1 MSEIEYV
8 CLWSIYSQSY
18 LIMEFHVIKILIWL
32 FLLYWLNFFY
42 LIPPHPKR
50 NVFTLKF
57 RQLKM
62 EWKQF
67 LICNCVIYLFIFCS
81 VYCSAI
87 NTMSFELISYFESFQ
102 FFYFALK
109 LLTLRL
115 NDFEITISPKKI
127 NSFFTS
133 QLKIVKIGFY
143 TTIINYFFLF

>member
-1 MSEIEYV
+1 
-8 CLWSIYSQSY
+8 
-18 LIMEFHVIKILIWL
+18 
-32 FLLYWLNFFY
+32 
-42 LIPPHPKR
+42 
-50 NVFTLKF
+50 
-57 RQLKM
+57 
-62 EWKQF
+62 
-67 LICNCVIYLFIFCS
+67 
-81 VYCSAI
+81 
-87 NTMSFELISYFESFQ
+87 MSFELISYFESFQ